1 MWSRGQRGIQQ
12 RTINRDDLG
21 HLSVGVVADLTVLRE
36 MKGRFGFVDVSGGK
50 LLGERKLEVEL
61 TVRAGQIVWDLNG
74 LSRMLWGQGS

>member
-1 MWSRGQRGIQQ
+1 MLNVMSKFLNMGMSVIDVVKRSTWNPA

-50 LLGERKLEVEL
+50 LLGERKI
-61 TVRAGQIVWDLNG
+61 GG
-74 LSRMLWGQGS
+74 